1 MSAAGRLRDIEF
13 PLVIETSDV
22 DFTSEFYNPALSV
35 ATDYKRGVGYF
46 TSGWFEHAAKGIQRF
61 AENGG
66 TAKWIVSP
74 HFEQADWKALQ
85 KGDRAKRDRE
95 LFEYLDTVV
104 SDLEQGLQEE
114 TRNTIAW
121 MIADGLL
128 NIQIALP
135 AGDANGDFHDK
146 WGIIECA
153 RGDMIAFHG
162 SQNDS
167 EKSFKNYES
176 YSIFANWECDREA
189 RRVREHADRF
199 DSIWENSKSGVL
211 TFSLPDSIALD
222 LAQLRTSERPYADP
236 PTKKQLTSTYRWRHQ
251 EVAVNRFLERGSG
264 ILDMATG
271 TGKTRTALKI
281 LDRLRMNDSID
292 SVVVA
297 TYGNDLLDQ
306 WHEELLDRFD
316 ASTPIYC
323 QYGSVTEM
331 GSFLIG
337 RQNQFEILITSYDTL
352 AELIE
357 KDTSDKLTRALLV
370 ADEVHNMGSDQRR
383 SDLKDSIEVFPHRLG
398 LSATPLDPFDETRND
413 FLTSRVGPIVYEFGI
428 EDAIERGILCELE
441 YEPLFYELSADD
453 KEAQNDAFAQYQA
466 MKRKDPTIPKTRLYI
481 MLARVRKESE
491 EKLPV
496 FETYLNNNL
505 DILEGTL
512 IFVETMEYGKKV
524 QEIIHQFTKNYRT
537 YYGID
542 DEQNLEDFS
551 NQDVDVLVTSRAISE
566 GISIKSVDNIILFTS
581 TRSRRSTIQR
591 MGRALRTDP
600 SNPDKTATIVDFI
613 VKSDLEQTAD
623 NERDSPDRDR
633 YEWLQSLTEITQQE
647 T

>member
-1 MSAAGRLRDIEF
+1 
-13 PLVIETSDV
+13 
-22 DFTSEFYNPALSV
+22 
-35 ATDYKRGVGYF
+35 
-46 TSGWFEHAAKGIQRF
+46 
-61 AENGG
+61 
-66 TAKWIVSP
+66 
-74 HFEQADWKALQ
+74 
-85 KGDRAKRDRE
+85 
-95 LFEYLDTVV
+95 
-104 SDLEQGLQEE
+104 
-114 TRNTIAW
+114 
-121 MIADGLL
+121 
-128 NIQIALP
+128 
-135 AGDANGDFHDK
+135 
-146 WGIIECA
+146 
-153 RGDMIAFHG
+153 
-162 SQNDS
+162 
-167 EKSFKNYES
+167 
-176 YSIFANWECDREA
+176 
-189 RRVREHADRF
+189 
-199 DSIWENSKSGVL
+199 
-211 TFSLPDSIALD
+211 
-222 LAQLRTSERPYADP
+222 
-236 PTKKQLTSTYRWRHQ
+236 
-251 EVAVNRFLERGSG
+251 
-264 ILDMATG
+264 
-271 TGKTRTALKI
+271 
-281 LDRLRMNDSID
+281 MNDSID
-292 SVVVA
+292 SVVFA

-323 QYGSVTEM
+323 QYGSATEM

-613 VKSDLEQTAD
+613 VESDLEQTAD

-633 YEWLQSLTEITQQE
+633 YEWLQSLTEVTQQE